1 MYTHNLA
8 IFGIIAPDVYF
19 LIKRDWK
26 NFRSLFL
33 IQIIIGLFSI
43 PWLVM
48 LPGQL
53 QKVQVAFWT
62 PRPGI
67 VEVFQSIIL
76 LTSHLPLTPS
86 WLLFACSLLS
96 IESFMLVLFFAW
108 KNRKEIPLL
117 PLLLILALSTPI
129 ILFLVSYI
137 VRPVFV
143 TRVFIYSATIFLGI
157 AGIAIAK
164 GWNKRIGLVLAS
176 LFVLNSALSL
186 PSLYSYAEFPRSPY
200 KEAAN
205 FLETSEDSNLRI
217 IHDNKLSFFPMRYYL
232 PGSDQVFLA
241 DEPGT
246 SNDTFA
252 VASQQAM
259 EIFPV
264 NNIED
269 AVDGAKSIAF
279 VVFSSAVEEYNERG
293 LDQHPILSWLNDEFN
308 FQEKTSFNDL
318 EIYFFD
324 R

>member
-8 IFGIIAPDVYF
+8 IFGIIAPDFYF
-19 LIKRDWK
+19 LVKLDWTK
-26 NFRSLFL
+26 LRTLIL
-33 IQIIIGLFSI
+33 IQIFIGLFSI
-43 PWLVM
+43 PWLVI
-48 LPGQL
+48 LPGQM
-53 QKVQVAFWT
+53 QKIQAAFWT
-62 PRPGI
+62 PKPGI
-67 VEVFQSIIL
+67 DEVFQSIIL

-86 WLLFACSLLS
+86 WLLFVCSLLS
-96 IESFMLVLFFAW
+96 IEGFMLVFFIAW
-108 KNRKEIPLL
+108 KYKKEMPLVQ
-117 PLLLILALSTPI
+117 LLLILVLGPPI
-129 ILFLVSYI
+129 TLFMISYLA
-137 VRPVFV
+137 RPVFV
-143 TRVFIYSATIFLGI
+143 SRVFIYSATMFLGI

-186 PSLYSYAEFPRSPY
+186 PSLYSYSEFPRSPY

-205 FLETSEDSNLRI
+205 FLATNEDSNLRI
-217 IHDNKLSFFPMRYYL
+217 IHDNKLSYFPMHYYL
-232 PGSDQVFLA
+232 PDRDQVFLA
-241 DEPGT
+241 DEPGS

-269 AVDGAKSIAF
+269 AVNGTKRIAF
-279 VVFSSAVEEYNERG
+279 VVFSSAIEEYNERG
-293 LDQHPILSWLNDEFN
+293 MDQHPILKWLNDEFN
-308 FQEKTSFNDL
+308 FQEKTTFNDL